1 MWEPREETGEQ
12 QQWFGQE
19 MKLAGP
25 WGRGAVEMEKSEPS
39 RRSPVAKDR
48 DFDGLD
54 VRQRSIRNIP
64 RLL

>member
-39 RRSPVAKDR
+39 RCSPVAKDR

-54 VRQRSIRNIP
+54 VR
-64 RLL
+64 